1 MSFPKKPKRAL
12 RAEERWVA
20 LQGRMSDAL
29 AQYVSAS
36 GWDVDETALRE
47 IDSLCIGLT
56 HRQVD
61 IPFDEMLKM
70 ESELPK

>member
-1 MSFPKKPKRAL
+1 
-12 RAEERWVA
+12 
-20 LQGRMSDAL
+20 MSDAL